1 MLKTYPTSFLLPKRL
16 KLASP
21 FRRRDRDRDSHSPTV
36 DRPLD
41 RLDTTLPPARSAGLT
56 TDAATVAASLP
67 AHQNLRPQ
75 PILLVSH
82 QAMAQPSTDT
92 RSPTRRTVAA
102 TYFPL
107 GYKEAAQQWVG
118 CPIYTLTNRP
128 LTLTLT
134 VDKRVRAP
142 G

>member
-1 MLKTYPTSFLLPKRL
+1 MLKTYPTTFLLPKRL
-16 KLASP
+16 KLASLV
-21 FRRRDRDRDSHSPTV
+21 RRRDGDPPTT
-36 DRPLD
+36 LD
-41 RLDTTLPPARSAGLT
+41 RLDTSAPSAHSRSAGLT
-56 TDAATVAASLP
+56 TDAVAVAASLP
-67 AHQNLRPQ
+67 AHQNPRQQ

-118 CPIYTLTNRP
+118 CPIST
-128 LTLTLT
+128 
-134 VDKRVRAP
+134 
-142 G
+142 